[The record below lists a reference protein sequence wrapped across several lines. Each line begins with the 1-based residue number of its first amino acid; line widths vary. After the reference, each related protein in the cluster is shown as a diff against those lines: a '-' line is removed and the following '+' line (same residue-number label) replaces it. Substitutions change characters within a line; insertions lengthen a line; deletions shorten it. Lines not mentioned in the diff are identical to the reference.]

1 MNLKETDGQAPC
13 GSYPRSLGVFLII
26 SWARPSGSAGAPAPP
41 CCWRKAKNARGPGT
55 ASPDVGRSA
64 TTEVRKNR
72 MSQKRTPRRL
82 CEAGTGSRRKGGT
95 PSPRGGEM
103 YDILDYYETYMSPK
117 ASMIQVRLPVRR
129 DGVISPLRHRGHRD
143 RWTRGGM
150 PQIRD
155 LCKTKPIGG
164 SAKFEVSSRT
174 DSAKRS
180 QFAGGRKPR
189 NGRLGSFVQPLP
201 HLQVRRSR
209 MSRKCMAAPRFAA
222 GTGDFLVKTGV
233 PRQIFD
239 PADDFPA

>member
-1 MNLKETDGQAPC
+1 MRWTPAAP
-13 GSYPRSLGVFLII
+13 PRNGFD
-26 SWARPSGSAGAPAPP
+26 ARVADSGSVRSFLCPSTETGTHRPCLRRCIRESAGSFGSSVPRRHAP
-41 CCWRKAKNARGPGT
+41 
-55 ASPDVGRSA
+55 S
-64 TTEVRKNR
+64 E
-72 MSQKRTPRRL
+72 KRTPGRL

-103 YDILDYYETYMSPK
+103 YAILDYYATYMSHR

-150 PQIRD
+150 PEIRD

-174 DSAKRS
+174 DFAKRS

-189 NGRLGSFVQPLP
+189 NGRLGSFVRPLP

-222 GTGDFLVKTGV
+222 GTGDFLVKSGV
-233 PRQIFD
+233 LRQIFD